1 MSVGSYLS
9 RRLLASIIVL
19 VGVSIVI
26 FLLARIMPGDPARVA
41 LGPTATAEMVERLR
55 DRLHLNDS
63 IPTQYYYFL
72 EGLTEGDLGLSLY
85 TNRPVVTDLAEFFPA
100 TFELVLYAGLFMVLA
115 GVPLGILSARH
126 RDTVADNVARVIA
139 LLGVVTPTFVWAIFL
154 MLLFAFALDLLPVIG
169 RLSEGVEPPPTVT
182 GLYTVDALIAGQF
195 STFLDAIVHLLLPAV
210 ALALT
215 GMGQAARLTRTNMVE
230 SFQKPFIEFARAFS
244 YGERE
249 MALKYALRP
258 AMIPTLTIL
267 GLDFAVMLGNAFLVE
282 AVFLWGG
289 MAQYGIEAIL
299 HKDLNAI
306 VGIVLVIAT
315 FFLIVNVVIDLVVA
329 YLNPRIRLA
338 A

>member
-1 MSVGSYLS
+1 MSVGVYLS
-9 RRLLASIIVL
+9 RRLIASIVVL

-41 LGPTATAEMVERLR
+41 LGPTATPEMVERLR
-55 DRLHLNDS
+55 ERLHLNDS
-63 IPTQYYYFL
+63 VPAQYYYFL
-72 EGLTEGDLGLSLY
+72 EGLSEGDLGLSLY

-115 GVPLGILSARH
+115 GLPLGILAARH
-126 RDTVADNVARVIA
+126 RDTVTDNVARVIA

-169 RLSEGVEPPPTVT
+169 RLSEGLAPPPIVT
-182 GLYTVDALIAGQF
+182 GLYTVDALLAGQF
-195 STFLDAIVHLLLPAV
+195 STFVNAIVHLILPAV
-210 ALALT
+210 ALGLT

-230 SFQKPFIEFARAFS
+230 SFQQPYIELARAYN

-249 MALKYALRP
+249 LALKYALRP

-282 AVFLWGG
+282 AVFVWGG

-306 VGIVLVIAT
+306 VGTVLVIAT

-329 YLNPRIRLA
+329 YLNPRIRLIA
-338 A
+338 